1 MTCGSKL
8 SSEESK
14 ESGGGNGSSSKE
26 LVVGSSHFAFLM
38 EGPHFAGIIGVGGGG
53 RGVADMLV
61 LVVSSPV
68 FLEGFEEVEAFFF
81 KDTAAFSALTG

>member
-1 MTCGSKL
+1 M
-8 SSEESK
+8 
-14 ESGGGNGSSSKE
+14 
-26 LVVGSSHFAFLM
+26 HM
-38 EGPHFAGIIGVGGGG
+38 
-53 RGVADMLV
+53 

>member
-1 MTCGSKL
+1 MTCGSKP
-8 SSEESK
+8 SSEKGE

-26 LVVGSSHFAFLM
+26 LVVGAHF
-38 EGPHFAGIIGVGGGG
+38 GFAGECPLFGVTIGVGGGG
-53 RGVADMLV
+53 GGVADMLM

-68 FLEGFEEVEAFFF
+68 FLEGFEEVEVFFF

>member
-1 MTCGSKL
+1 MTCGSKP
-8 SSEESK
+8 SSEEGE

-26 LVVGSSHFAFLM
+26 LVVGAHFGFAG
-38 EGPHFAGIIGVGGGG
+38 EGPLFGGIIGVGGGG
-53 RGVADMLV
+53 GGVADMHM

>member
-1 MTCGSKL
+1 
-8 SSEESK
+8 
-14 ESGGGNGSSSKE
+14 
-26 LVVGSSHFAFLM
+26 M

-81 KDTAAFSALTG
+81 KDTAAFSALTGWGISLSAGLVGSADNRNGADEGDQKLLVHYEVG